1 MRLHIKDNGEHYNDF
16 KIGPYVGVNFSP
28 STGILA
34 LFEKESGEVIIE
46 WERVRSVEMQLNT
59 TGWDMII
66 NRNGEN
72 Q

>member
-34 LFEKESGEVIIE
+34 LFEKESGEVI
-46 WERVRSVEMQLNT
+46 L
-59 TGWDMII
+59 
-66 NRNGEN
+66 
-72 Q
+72 